1 MVNISESS
9 KRFYEEH
16 LTTYLIPHLKE
27 DEIQSLINNIDEYT
41 LTVCKLAAV
50 RGENTCT
57 DKYNH
62 IMCKVLN
69 ALGFFHRAEYYSIVD
84 DPEVNPKY
92 LDIKAIT
99 KLDIIN
105 IITKHDTFA
114 LRCYISK
121 LIDYPSERIET
132 IISFF
137 NYLNIHPLFAIQSIY
152 TKYMKSYL
160 LESGCFK
167 ELLYRT
173 DKNSSYVNWSLI
185 KIKRSYNAIVIKLL
199 KRIDQSSDLYSPF
212 IIGEIIKNT
221 SDSIKFL
228 TQLGEKKVVDLT
240 ITEKI
245 QTIQNMLNK
254 RANAKVKKG
263 ITTHYICSHCH
274 GNECEKTEYQ
284 SRSLDE
290 SSTTLI
296 TCITCKHSWHLN

>member
-1 MVNISESS
+1 
-9 KRFYEEH
+9 
-16 LTTYLIPHLKE
+16 
-27 DEIQSLINNIDEYT
+27 
-41 LTVCKLAAV
+41 
-50 RGENTCT
+50 
-57 DKYNH
+57 
-62 IMCKVLN
+62 
-69 ALGFFHRAEYYSIVD
+69 
-84 DPEVNPKY
+84 
-92 LDIKAIT
+92 
-99 KLDIIN
+99 
-105 IITKHDTFA
+105 
-114 LRCYISK
+114 
-121 LIDYPSERIET
+121 
-132 IISFF
+132 
-137 NYLNIHPLFAIQSIY
+137 
-152 TKYMKSYL
+152 MKSYL

-185 KIKRSYNAIVIKLL
+185 KIKRSYNSIVIKLL
-199 KRIDQSSDLYSPF
+199 KRVDKTSDLYSAS
-212 IIGEIIKNT
+212 IVGEIIKNT

-254 RANAKVKKG
+254 RSNAKVKKG
-263 ITTHYICSHCH
+263 ITTHYTCSYCH